1 MPLGRKSPEVL
12 AGKEAIPAQ
21 SPKLHAAAVPYYP
34 GQRQLA
40 VAMANSSACH
50 VLIPS
55 FGLLRC
61 PMCRGQA
68 QDSGSPVFCQQL
80 QNENGVDGCRRY
92 ICHRC
97 SSSSSS
103 FSFYSS
109 SC

>member
-50 VLIPS
+50 LFYSVL
-55 FGLLRC
+55 
-61 PMCRGQA
+61 A
-68 QDSGSPVFCQQL
+68 
-80 QNENGVDGCRRY
+80 
-92 ICHRC
+92 
-97 SSSSSS
+97 S
-103 FSFYSS
+103 FSWPPRRLCWQPAAAFWAPVPQLDAAGHCGDCGAEYELESPLLVVKLYLHL
-109 SC
+109 